1 MSFSRNYKPPITKGE
16 PKSVIKIE
24 KEEYIEIKKEDIE
37 YTDIIE
43 NNKASG
49 FKKNEQFSLDDLPI
63 PIKIENNFIE
73 LNNML
78 ERQLGVNLPI
88 ESQKGIDKYINI
100 VNNYKDTQYAEIS
113 VEKAIARELK
123 KKNKNLC
130 KISNKKKTI
139 NFK

>member
-1 MSFSRNYKPPITKGE
+1 MSRKYKRPIAKGE

-49 FKKNEQFSLDDLPI
+49 FRKNEQFSLDDLPI
-63 PIKIENNFIE
+63 PIKIENDFIGVNK
-73 LNNML
+73 LL
-78 ERQLGVNLPI
+78 EQQLGVTLPI

-123 KKNKNLC
+123 KKQKHLC

>member
-1 MSFSRNYKPPITKGE
+1 MTSPE
-16 PKSVIKIE
+16 SVKIE

-63 PIKIENNFIE
+63 PIKIENDFIE
-73 LNNML
+73 INNML